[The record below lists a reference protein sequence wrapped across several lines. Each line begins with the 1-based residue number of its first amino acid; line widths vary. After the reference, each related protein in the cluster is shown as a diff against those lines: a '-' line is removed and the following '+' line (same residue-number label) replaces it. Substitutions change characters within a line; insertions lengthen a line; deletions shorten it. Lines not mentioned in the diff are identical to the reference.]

1 MINFDL
7 FMNYKKFAD
16 SFSKVNDFPLPG
28 LEAQLLAAPLDRKNK
43 MYSKAEYIKT
53 AKKAAVLIYCYPK
66 FDLMHLSLIKR
77 SNYIGVHSGQISF
90 PGGKPEQND
99 EKLEDTAL
107 RECSEE
113 LGIHIVNKKLFPL
126 TPLYI
131 PPSNFLVSPFITF
144 DNFNP
149 KFNLDK
155 REVAAHI
162 QIPLF
167 KLMELKLE
175 KRHLE
180 QGIQI
185 GIEVP
190 CFYFENNLIWG
201 ATAMILAE
209 FKSFLTSLSSN

>member
-1 MINFDL
+1 
-7 FMNYKKFAD
+7 
-16 SFSKVNDFPLPG
+16 
-28 LEAQLLAAPLDRKNK
+28 
-43 MYSKAEYIKT
+43 MYSKAEYIKS
-53 AKKAAVLIYCYPK
+53 AKNAAVLIYCYPK

-90 PGGKPEQND
+90 PGGKPEPND
-99 EKLEDTAL
+99 KKLEDTAL

-113 LGIHIVNKKLFPL
+113 LGIQIVNKNLFPL

-131 PPSNFLVSPFITF
+131 PPSNFLVSPFVTF
-144 DNFNP
+144 ENFNPQFTSLFKHVKYFNP

-167 KLMELKLE
+167 KLMELNIE

-185 GIEVP
+185 GAEVP
-190 CFYFENNLIWG
+190 CFYYEKNLIWG